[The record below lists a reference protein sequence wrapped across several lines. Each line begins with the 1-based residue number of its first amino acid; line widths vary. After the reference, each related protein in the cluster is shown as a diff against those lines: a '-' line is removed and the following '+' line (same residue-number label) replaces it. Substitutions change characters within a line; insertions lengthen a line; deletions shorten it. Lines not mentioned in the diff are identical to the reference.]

1 MIPGYINIAGIT
13 KENRHDMIDYI
24 VSCVNSCSGWI
35 INHTMFSNLAI
46 GINFQIEAKDVN
58 ELLKLLNS
66 NGLKLTK
73 ESIEIS
79 KNFPEKIEEE
89 YKHKEISAAINITF
103 VHNDPDLKIIIPA
116 VPG

>member
-1 MIPGYINIAGIT
+1 
-13 KENRHDMIDYI
+13 MIDYI
-24 VSCVNSCSGWI
+24 VSCVNTCSGWI

-73 ESIEIS
+73 ESIEILRLLHNS
-79 KNFPEKIEEE
+79 KN
-89 YKHKEISAAINITF
+89 H
-103 VHNDPDLKIIIPA
+103 VL
-116 VPG
+116 